1 MIIRKVR
8 KALWLIKYFGFNA
21 LSSIFTH
28 ELREPIIIKCNGD
41 EVEATP
47 YMLRWL
53 LHAMDLGYVKKVHC
67 GDGEFVII
75 NKYDDEVRIKY
86 NNDG

>member
-1 MIIRKVR
+1 MIPVVFRNIMIIRKVR
-8 KALWLIKYFGFNA
+8 RALWLIKYFGFNA
-21 LSSIFTH
+21 LLSIFTH

-53 LHAMDLGYVKKVHC
+53 LHAMDLGYVQKRFIVVM
-67 GDGEFVII
+67 E
-75 NKYDDEVRIKY
+75 NL
-86 NNDG
+86 